1 MAKKKLSSDMIAFM
15 RELILQE
22 KTKVA
27 QDPDIKS
34 RPGTQPKKYYKG
46 LSKSTKAARD
56 AHFKKNND
64 YGPAPGDKGAKTKKS
79 KHTKKFE
86 KMFGESINEMPAGR
100 SENDTG
106 KFNDLPKGLRDKMIA
121 RYGEPKFD
129 GKHDFISND
138 GDTLFQAYEKNDET
152 GSVAHKIIKL
162 PSFQKLYSDWSDIIK
177 DIKTL
182 RKNPDVNQDAKAR
195 ELFEEMK
202 SMFRS
207 LQRYLREERPE
218 QYELMKMRR
227 SMNEMANEEVIKQKL
242 SKLDYKF
249 LNSYFDAEKFSAPN
263 PNDSLRQ
270 INNER
275 DWDQWKAGTLEKYGD
290 VDVELNKDEAWFS
303 KFKIIDTEFM
313 KDKKSY
319 TDAKGR
325 ALDSWRKTS
334 NYGLDERLEKVA
346 KKILKEKMDYNDP
359 VMIKLRQAQ
368 MKKAQMDKEEA
379 ELKVKKA
386 ALDKKY
392 GSSYMDKLD
401 AEISLKQELQDLK
414 DERAQ
419 LMRDMEQEAEP
430 EGGEI
435 ADRYGSRLNDIDAK
449 TAEIKKELED
459 LRAVHFENINE
470 EIDGG
475 RLFDYFKS
483 KGYDI
488 TERRPDGYPPKEGV
502 EGYMVSRGE
511 GRAPQAVIFQYN
523 KDTNEFTI
531 SRMSGYRIDQQAAI
545 KAGMRQ
551 AGRSGVVGIDSYM
564 TDGNY
569 TPVDISAQGL
579 KDIVDHVMSGLDRE
593 GEAQRDFYKDRGPTS
608 GTVDETL
615 INEFL
620 GGDLEKRNDV
630 LFKKLVPG
638 QGDSEF
644 VEGEMIRAMN
654 RLVYRWYN
662 DGDRFWEGYGTETAG
677 PAHSFLVNSNE
688 IPLGIRKKFERL
700 FDPVVGSYRDEV
712 YEKMLNELAEAV
724 LSYVESIPEDEY
736 TKLEQGMF
744 SYEPEYEDEEDD
756 DDDYT
761 YDYDDDEYE
770 DDDDYY
776 QEGVT
781 EGKEDEALKNKAKK
795 ANAPLGAL
803 RAIYN
808 KGLAAFKSGH
818 RPGANQHQ
826 WAMARVNSV
835 LTGGPARKT
844 DAAQW
849 KQIQKFRKNK
859 KKK

>member
-776 QEGVT
+776 QE
-781 EGKEDEALKNKAKK
+781 
-795 ANAPLGAL
+795 
-803 RAIYN
+803 
-808 KGLAAFKSGH
+808 
-818 RPGANQHQ
+818 
-826 WAMARVNSV
+826 
-835 LTGGPARKT
+835 
-844 DAAQW
+844 
-849 KQIQKFRKNK
+849 
-859 KKK
+859 

>member
-129 GKHDFISND
+129 GKYDFISND

>member
-34 RPGTQPKKYYKG
+34 RPGTQPKKYHKG

-56 AHFKKNND
+56 AHFKKNDD

-86 KMFGESINEMPAGR
+86 KMFGETIKEMPAGR
-100 SENDTG
+100 SERDTL
-106 KFNDLPKGLRDKMIA
+106 KFNNLPKALKDKMII

-129 GKHDFISND
+129 GKHDFLSSD
-138 GDTLFQAYEKNDET
+138 GDTLFKATEKNTET
-152 GSVAHKIIKL
+152 GSISHKIIKL
-162 PSFQKLYSDWSDIIK
+162 PSFSKLYSDWTDLMA
-177 DIKTL
+177 DIKAL
-182 RKNPDVNQDAKAR
+182 RKNPDINSDKKAR
-195 ELFEEMK
+195 ELFDQMK
-202 SMFRS
+202 DNWNA
-207 LQRYLREERPE
+207 LQKYLREERPE

-227 SMNEMANEEVIKQKL
+227 DYSESVNEMAYEDIPCPACGDPNCDHKADHMHEQVEVVKQKL

-249 LNSYFDAEKFSAPN
+249 LNSYFEAEKFSAPN
-263 PNDSLRQ
+263 PDDSLRQ

-275 DWDQWKAGTLEKYGD
+275 DWDSWKAGTMEKYGD

-325 ALDSWRKTS
+325 ALDNWRKTS
-334 NYGLDERLEKVA
+334 NYGLDEAL
-346 KKILKEKMDYNDP
+346 DHNDP

-368 MKKAQMDKEEA
+368 MKRAEREKLDQMKRDASKKASKED
-379 ELKVKKA
+379 KVK
-386 ALDKKY
+386 DNIKK
-392 GSSYMDKLD
+392 
-401 AEISLKQELQDLK
+401 LQLAK
-414 DERAQ
+414 DQ
-419 LMRDMEQEAEP
+419 LLRKMENDPSVEP
-430 EGGEI
+430 EGGERADYYGGLLNKIDKAI
-435 ADRYGSRLNDIDAK
+435 ARERSKLDIPMDYD
-449 TAEIKKELED
+449 TA
-459 LRAVHFENINE
+459 
-470 EIDGG
+470 
-475 RLFDYFKS
+475 
-483 KGYDI
+483 
-488 TERRPDGYPPKEGV
+488 
-502 EGYMVSRGE
+502 
-511 GRAPQAVIFQYN
+511 
-523 KDTNEFTI
+523 
-531 SRMSGYRIDQQAAI
+531 
-545 KAGMRQ
+545 
-551 AGRSGVVGIDSYM
+551 VGK
-564 TDGNY
+564 
-569 TPVDISAQGL
+569 L
-579 KDIVDHVMSGLDRE
+579 
-593 GEAQRDFYKDRGPTS
+593 
-608 GTVDETL
+608 
-615 INEFL
+615 NEFL
-620 GGDLEKRNDV
+620 GGDLKNRNQV
-630 LFKKLVPG
+630 LFDKLVPG
-638 QGDSEF
+638 SGDSEF

-654 RLVYRWYN
+654 RIVYRWYN

-688 IPLGIRKKFERL
+688 IPIEERRRFEKL
-700 FDPVVGSYRDEV
+700 FDAVVGKYGDEV
-712 YEKMLNELAEAV
+712 YEKMLDELAEAV
-724 LSYVESIPEDEY
+724 LSYVESIPEDQY
-736 TKLEQGMF
+736 QKLEKGMF
-744 SYEPEYEDEEDD
+744 NYEPEYEEDPYEDD
-756 DDDYT
+756 DDYDEYD
-761 YDYDDDEYE
+761 DYDEE
-770 DDDDYY
+770 DDDYY

-781 EGKEDEALKNKAKK
+781 EGKEDEALKNKAEK

-844 DAAQW
+844 DDAQW

>member
-34 RPGTQPKKYYKG
+34 RPGTQPKKYHKG

-227 SMNEMANEEVIKQKL
+227 SMNEMADEEVIKQKL

-263 PNDSLRQ
+263 PDDSLRQ

-379 ELKVKKA
+379 ELKIKKA

-523 KDTNEFTI
+523 KDTDEFTI

-551 AGRSGVVGIDSYM
+551 AGRSGVAGIDSYM

-620 GGDLEKRNDV
+620 GGDLEKRNDI

-688 IPLGIRKKFERL
+688 IPSGIRKKFERL
-700 FDPVVGSYRDEV
+700 FDAVVGEYRDEV

-776 QEGVT
+776 QEGVA
-781 EGKEDEALKNKAKK
+781 EGKDDEALKNKAKK

-844 DAAQW
+844 DDAQW